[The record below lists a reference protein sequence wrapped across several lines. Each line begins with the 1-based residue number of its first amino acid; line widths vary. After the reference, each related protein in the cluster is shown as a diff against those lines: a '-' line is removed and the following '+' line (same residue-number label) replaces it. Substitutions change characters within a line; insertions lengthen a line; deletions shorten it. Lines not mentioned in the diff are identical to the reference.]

1 MVDYPRPIKELIE
14 ALSTLPG
21 IGPKSAE
28 RLAFHVIKMP
38 RKNILNLSNS
48 LLDIKDSIFSCSI
61 CNNLTDQEPC
71 NICRDDNRDQKI
83 ICVVQQAKDVV
94 AMEKIGEYRGTYH
107 VLQGAI
113 SPMDGVGPEELK
125 ITRLFERIKKQEVIE
140 LILATSPTVEGEATA
155 MYLSKAIKS
164 LNVNVTRLAYGLPMG
179 GDLEYVDEMTLSKAL
194 EGRKEF

>member
-1 MVDYPRPIKELIE
+1 MVDYPGPIKELIE

-28 RLAFHVIKMP
+28 RLAFHVINMP
-38 RKNILNLSNS
+38 RKNVSNIADS
-48 LLDIKDSIFSCSI
+48 LLEVKDKIFNCSL

-71 NICRDDNRDQKI
+71 YICRDDNRDKKV
-83 ICVVQQAKDVV
+83 ICVVQEAKDVI
-94 AMEKIGEYRGTYH
+94 AMEKIGEYKGAYH

-125 ITRLFERIKKQEVIE
+125 VKKLLQRIEELNAIE
-140 LILATSPTVEGEATA
+140 LILATNPTVEGEATA
-155 MYLSKAIKS
+155 MYLSKAVKP
-164 LNVNVTRLAYGLPMG
+164 LNVRVTRLAYGLPMG